1 MVTDTTYNKGIQIY
15 KTKNM
20 MYVLQYQMCAPKRVL
35 LRDKQVNMVLNLV
48 VERHASSVS
57 TT

>member
-20 MYVLQYQMCAPKRVL
+20 MYVLRHQMCAPKRVL
-35 LRDKQVNMVLNLV
+35 LRDKQVSVVLDLV